1 MLESGN
7 KPPGPHVAQRQFSWC
22 DNQMRNLIYVLLIA
36 FILPACQTS
45 VPQCGIEIRAAF
57 DVGSGSTK
65 MKVAELNT
73 CTNAIQ
79 KILLDEQAKIDY
91 RESVEKSS
99 DETISKDTTQAG
111 IKALNS
117 LKEKAQKAGAQK
129 FSGVATAAFRQ
140 AKNGEQIVREI
151 REATGIPL
159 RVISQNLEALI
170 GFQAASFKT
179 KKDPAQIIAWDIGGG
194 SQQIVTLNDDKQAS
208 VYLGQLASVSFK
220 NRVIQ
225 EVKKKNPK
233 KVISPNPLTKEQMSA
248 AAKIAEKEALS
259 SVPADIQKR
268 FAQKDLSVIGIG
280 GVLGKS
286 VQRQVS
292 GAGKITPELLLTA
305 MNKKTGVSDKNN
317 KDPYAATDTTNLI
330 LVYGFMQGLKIK
342 SYQPIDV
349 NLIDGLWFQQE
360 FWSH

>member
-1 MLESGN
+1 
-7 KPPGPHVAQRQFSWC
+7 
-22 DNQMRNLIYVLLIA
+22 MRNLILVLLIA
-36 FILPACQTS
+36 AFLPACQTH
-45 VPQCGIEIRAAF
+45 VPECGTEVRAAF

-73 CTNAIQ
+73 CTNTIQ
-79 KILLDEQAKIDY
+79 KVLLEEQAKIDY
-91 RESVEKSS
+91 RESIEKSS
-99 DETISKDTTQAG
+99 DETISGATTEAG

-117 LKEKAQKAGAQK
+117 LKEKAQKSGAQK

-140 AKNGEQIVREI
+140 AKNGEQVVRDI

-194 SQQIVTLNDDKQAS
+194 SQQIVTLNDEKQAS
-208 VYLGQLASVSFK
+208 IYLGQLASVSFK

-233 KVISPNPLTKEQMSA
+233 KITSPNPLTKNQISI
-248 AAKIAEKEALS
+248 AAKIAEKEAVAT
-259 SVPADIQKR
+259 VPADIQKR
-268 FAQKDLSVIGIG
+268 LGQKDLSVIGIG

-286 VQRQVS
+286 VQRQLA
-292 GAGKITPELLLTA
+292 GAAKITPELIQATLNQKA
-305 MNKKTGVSDKNN
+305 GVTDGKN
-317 KDPYAATDTTNLI
+317 KDPYAATDITNLI

-342 SYQPIDV
+342 SYQPVDV

-360 FWSH
+360 FWTH